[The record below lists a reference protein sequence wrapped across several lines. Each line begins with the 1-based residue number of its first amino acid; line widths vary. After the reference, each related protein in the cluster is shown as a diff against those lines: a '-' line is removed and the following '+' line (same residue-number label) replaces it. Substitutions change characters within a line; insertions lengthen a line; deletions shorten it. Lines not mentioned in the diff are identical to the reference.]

1 MITGVTGQDGS
12 YLAELLLEKGYEV
25 HGIKRRASSFNQVGD
40 EKRGEWSVLTA
51 DSRVIQARIEHLFE
65 KSLDTK
71 VKLPFFTHY
80 GDVTDINNLVPM
92 RSVLLI

>member
-1 MITGVTGQDGS
+1 M
-12 YLAELLLEKGYEV
+12 
-25 HGIKRRASSFNQVGD
+25 
-40 EKRGEWSVLTA
+40 LTA